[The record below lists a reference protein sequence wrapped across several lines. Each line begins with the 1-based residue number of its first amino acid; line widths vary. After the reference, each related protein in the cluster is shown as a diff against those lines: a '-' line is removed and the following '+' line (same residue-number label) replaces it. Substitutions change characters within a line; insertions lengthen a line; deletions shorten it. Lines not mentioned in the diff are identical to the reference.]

1 MTNKDEQIPFSEFWD
16 NPADCP
22 ANRSDYDE
30 TVRRYRAA
38 QGAVSVSGTICKLVG
53 VTAAVISPILLL
65 MTNSLRAET
74 VIAAI
79 GGGAAISAIGSSATS
94 NKRTAQIAALTAWHS
109 FN

>member
-53 VTAAVISPILLL
+53 VTAAVIGPALVFTHRLPFA
-65 MTNSLRAET
+65 T
-74 VIAAI
+74 AAAAV
-79 GGGAAISAIGSSATS
+79 GSGAAIAAVGSSATS
-94 NKRTAQIAALTAWHS
+94 NKRTAQMAALTAWHS